1 MTPAEPHEEQEV
13 MKRRSPDKEGRA
25 PNQPRGTH
33 RVGWLR
39 RQFADVTLVA
49 RRDKRWWLLPL
60 VFVLLLLA
68 GLMLIATA
76 LGPLAPFVYP
86 FL

>member
-1 MTPAEPHEEQEV
+1 MTNTGSTGEENRAAVPAA
-13 MKRRSPDKEGRA
+13 KRGRA
-25 PNQPRGTH
+25 R

-39 RQFADVTLVA
+39 RQFADVTMVA

-60 VFVLLLLA
+60 IFVLLLLA
-68 GLMLIATA
+68 VLMVIATT

>member
-1 MTPAEPHEEQEV
+1 MTTSEPSREERQA
-13 MKRRSPDKEGRA
+13 PGR
-25 PNQPRGTH
+25 QVRTTK

-60 VFVLLLLA
+60 IFILLFLA
-68 GLMLIATA
+68 ALMVIATT

>member
-1 MTPAEPHEEQEV
+1 MTNSGPTGDENPAPAPGG
-13 MKRRSPDKEGRA
+13 RRGKAR
-25 PNQPRGTH
+25 

-60 VFVLLLLA
+60 MFVLLFLA
-68 GLMLIATA
+68 ALMLVATT

>member
-1 MTPAEPHEEQEV
+1 MSEQ
-13 MKRRSPDKEGRA
+13 PGRA
-25 PNQPRGTH
+25 TNTRRTR

-39 RQFADVTLVA
+39 RQFADVTYVA

-60 VFVLLLLA
+60 VLVLLLLA
-68 GLMLIATA
+68 ALMLVAAT